1 MRNQSSALKLRLLL
15 ASCAIAGI
23 ITSAAW
29 QNQQPASAPVPIM
42 APEPAQGSQS
52 ATVPQSL
59 FEPRFGWVGTTV
71 PQLPAVMRK
80 EEEAATEANQISES
94 QQALRREVVGSSPM
108 TQELI
113 ESMSSLEIT
122 PIPLPRPRPRKPPSI
137 RTTNPSAVGYP

>member
-94 QQALRREVVGSSPM
+94 QQVLSREVVGSSPM
-108 TQELI
+108 TQERL
-113 ESMSSLEIT
+113 
-122 PIPLPRPRPRKPPSI
+122 
-137 RTTNPSAVGYP
+137 NQ